1 MVSVISR
8 ISRTVSW
15 SDIVEYNLLASGDV
29 IPIILKNGER
39 VDLEVAHDERGEQFF
54 VFRDCLETRNRMN
67 DTNAN
72 RGGWRD
78 CRMRQYAQE
87 FFFELLPDDLQAVII
102 PTTIVQC
109 INNERIEC
117 EDKLFCLSYTQV
129 FGERNG
135 YKTQEPEDT
144 QLDIYKLRR
153 NRVKDYGVRSNSYCY
168 WWLRSPSVYGTTHF
182 CYVDSGG
189 NYNDYGASYSGGVCF
204 GFRIQSRNQE
214 PEKKAAT

>member
-8 ISRTVSW
+8 IGRTVSW
-15 SDIVEYNLLASGDV
+15 SDIVEYDSLASGDV
-29 IPIILKNGER
+29 ITITLKNDER

-54 VFRDCLETRNRMN
+54 VFRDCLKTRHNMN
-67 DTNAN
+67 GTNTN

-78 CRMRQYAQE
+78 CKMRQYAQE
-87 FFFELLPDDLQAVII
+87 VFELLPDDLRAVII

-129 FGERNG
+129 FGEHND
-135 YKTQEPEDT
+135 YKKQEPEDT

-153 NRVKDYGVRSNSYCY
+153 NRVKGYGVGNNDYCS
-168 WWLRSPSVYGTTHF
+168 WWLRSPTVANTTYFCSV
-182 CYVDSGG
+182 VSGG
-189 NYNDYGASYSGGVCF
+189 NYYYYYASISRGVCF

-214 PEKKAAT
+214 PEEKVAT